1 MGNISGI
8 YWETVYQ
15 RYSNVNGHGDNS
27 GDSARGLWV
36 NKKDFCKWQC
46 RDSWFIVRIGFE
58 I

>member
-36 NKKDFCKWQC
+36 NKKDFCQWQC
-46 RDSWFIVRIGFE
+46 RDSWFIMRIGFE